1 MKKRIA
7 FCTVICF
14 IIGIMF
20 HIPVFAQD
28 IKERMKSRV
37 PVINTLKAKG
47 VVGENNNG
55 FLEFRGPQ
63 EKADV
68 ISAENADRAKVYE
81 AIAAQQNTTPDLV
94 GKRRSL
100 QIRSEVAG
108 PGEWLQDDSGN
119 WYKK

>member
-1 MKKRIA
+1 MKKRIF
-7 FCTVICF
+7 FCIAVCF
-14 IIGIMF
+14 IMEILF
-20 HIPVFAQD
+20 HTPGFAQD
-28 IKERMKSRV
+28 IKERMKSRLPAV
-37 PVINTLKAKG
+37 NELKAKG
-47 VVGENNNG
+47 VVGENNKG

-94 GKRRSL
+94 GKRRAM
-100 QIRSEVAG
+100 QIRNEVAG